1 MFMATVM
8 LKQKDTGMMK
18 EAPIGIS
25 ITTVLFGCFVPLFR
39 GDIKGALIGSVFGCM
54 LWLPGNIIF
63 SIIYNKMYI
72 KDLLMKGFVPAD
84 DMAKNMLMLKG
95 IHFSQN

>member
-1 MFMATVM
+1 MATVM
-8 LKQKDTGMMK
+8 LKHKDTGMMK

-25 ITTVLFGCFVPLFR
+25 ITTVLFGLFVPLFR
-39 GDIKGALIGSVFGCM
+39 GDIKGALIGFIFAW
-54 LWLPGNIIF
+54 LAWLPGNIIF
-63 SIIYNKMYI
+63 SFIYNKMYI
-72 KDLLMKGFVPAD
+72 KDLLMKGFIPAD